1 MKVILLEDV
10 RKVGRKDDVVDV
22 SDGYARN
29 FLIKNGKAVAFTK
42 GSSKV
47 LDKQLADKAAFE
59 AEKKKEA
66 EELAKKLET
75 MKFEF
80 QLKTGKEGQTFGSIS
95 TKQIAE
101 ALYEQGIKVEK
112 RKITLDEPITSLG
125 TSIAH
130 VDLYRGQVIG
140 RVNVHV
146 SSKE

>member
-10 RKVGRKDDVVDV
+10 KKVGRKDEVVDV

-47 LDKQLADKAAFE
+47 LDKQLADKAARE
-59 AEKKKEA
+59 AQLKKEA
-66 EELAKKLET
+66 EALAKQLET

-80 QLKTGKEGQTFGSIS
+80 QLRTGKEGQTFGSIS

-101 ALYEQGIKVEK
+101 ALQEQGIKVDK

-125 TSIAH
+125 TSIAT
-130 VDLYRGQVIG
+130 VDLYRGQVFGKI
-140 RVNVHV
+140 NVHV
-146 SSKE
+146 SAKE